1 MFHIVVVLTIDKF
14 VQHFQLSHSG
24 IRLTSSDLKKK
35 KSSVDT
41 YRASKRRV
49 VKFLFHQG
57 QPRFWQKSL
66 LKDLYQS
73 QTVIIYDT
81 CKLVF

>member
-35 KSSVDT
+35 KVQWIHTGLVKEGLLSSYFIKVNL
-41 YRASKRRV
+41 A
-49 VKFLFHQG
+49 FG
-57 QPRFWQKSL
+57 KSH
-66 LKDLYQS
+66 
-73 QTVIIYDT
+73 
-81 CKLVF
+81 C